1 MKILEPIVLAGV
13 IIFLGF
19 VFLIE
24 VMDLFIVRPI
34 YQKLFT
40 KKRRRRKRWKYQIGN
55 IILKKREN
63 DISNRRLYV
72 LQEKDVDSY

>member
-13 IIFLGF
+13 IVFLGF

-24 VMDLFIVRPI
+24 AIDLFIVRPI
-34 YQKLFT
+34 YQKLF
-40 KKRRRRKRWKYQIGN
+40 KRRRRKKWKYQIGN
-55 IILKKREN
+55 IILKKKEN
-63 DISNRRLYV
+63 DIWNRRRYV